1 MKQTQEKMEEYS
13 KNLEPGTEVDLF
25 IGVAIVVVST

>member
-1 MKQTQEKMEEYS
+1 MKDVQEQMVEYS